1 MIADIKQW
9 INQSDYDL
17 KTAVA
22 MQKSGRYLY
31 VLFCCQQAIEKR
43 LKGLVIKQA
52 REMPPRTH
60 DLLRL
65 VGTAR
70 IELSGEQELFLRQ
83 LGNYYI
89 ETRYPEE
96 MQELASKATRK
107 LAHTYLVKTKGFI
120 KWLDQLLK

>member
-1 MIADIKQW
+1 
-9 INQSDYDL
+9 
-17 KTAVA
+17 

-43 LKGLVIKQA
+43 LKGLVIKQTK
-52 REMPPRTH
+52 EMPPRTH

-65 VGTAR
+65 VGIAK

-96 MQELASKATRK
+96 MQELVSKATRK
-107 LAHTYLVKTKGFI
+107 LAHTYLAKTKGFI
-120 KWLDQLLK
+120 KWLDQVLK